1 MSDHRARLS
10 QHPDRPAD
18 DILRVLDDQPI
29 LIRLPPRPTWSHQ
42 LIAITMADV
51 LGRLFPNVSADV
63 DPTMAAAPELPPG
76 AATLAER
83 IQNAHSHG
91 GLGPTALDGKI
102 ERITVAIG
110 AGQPTADLHVD
121 GTGWTSYVGTEPS
134 ELIATTS
141 RSPIGA
147 MAAAC
152 RATAHIAR
160 LALAAHGGTH
170 TPPASAYVSALT
182 LEVSSSPL
190 PPDPPVGWDEPGAA
204 PRINAITAGAGS
216 VMGAAIHALA
226 HVPDLTGNLVVTD
239 PQRLESHNHD
249 RALVVDH
256 RTAAARALKVR
267 VAEAALARHRGLEV
281 RGVATTLQDWF
292 ASQAPGALP
301 LVLCAVDSMKARR
314 DIQDCLPL
322 DLINAACAS
331 DLIVVS
337 RHRTTDGP
345 CVCCLHMRDALDTEQ
360 ATYKILMGAT
370 GLSKKRVISMLQ
382 NEWPLTNQDL
392 RTIETHQGYDT
403 HELDDWLGQPLT
415 ELHRR
420 RLLYGRHR
428 VTSSDGPA
436 DVAAPYVTALAGIIL
451 AAEALKYATSD
462 VDEISLGPQ
471 GLGTAWAENPFGN
484 PLDRLI
490 QEEPRWPGH
499 ECLCRSARRTRIL
512 AARYGLS
519 STRGGRAGERRNFG
533 GRHAIDT
540 GCPAHSAG
548 EAPGVPG

>member
-1 MSDHRARLS
+1 MSDHRARLT

-29 LIRLPPRPTWSHQ
+29 LLRLSPRPTWSNQ
-42 LIAITMADV
+42 LIAITIADL
-51 LGRLFPNVSADV
+51 LGRLFPNVSAHV
-63 DPTMAAAPELPPG
+63 DPTLAAATELPPG

-83 IQNAHSHG
+83 IQNAHSRG
-91 GLGPTALDGKI
+91 GLSPTAVGADV
-102 ERITVAIG
+102 EPITVAIG

-134 ELIATTS
+134 QLAPTAS

-160 LALAAHGGTH
+160 LALAAHGVNH
-170 TPPASAYVSALT
+170 TPPGSAYISALT
-182 LEVSSSPL
+182 LGVSRAPL
-190 PPDPPVGWDEPGAA
+190 PPDPSVAWDEPGATA
-204 PRINAITAGAGS
+204 RINAVTAGAGS
-216 VMGAAIHALA
+216 VMGAALHALA
-226 HVPDLTGNLVVTD
+226 QVPDLTGKLVVTD

-249 RALVVDH
+249 RALLVDH
-256 RTAAARALKVR
+256 QAAAAEAFKAR
-267 VAEAALARHRGLEV
+267 VAEAALAHHDGLDV
-281 RGVATTLQDWF
+281 HGMATTLQDWV
-292 ASQAPGALP
+292 ASQPPGPLP
-301 LVLCAVDSMKARR
+301 LVLCAVDSMEARR

-322 DLINAACAS
+322 DLINAACAPE
-331 DLIVVS
+331 LIVVS

-345 CVCCLHMRDALDTEQ
+345 CVCCLHMREALDTEQ
-360 ATYKILMGAT
+360 ATYKIIMGST
-370 GLSKKRVISMLQ
+370 GLAKKRVILMLQ

-392 RTIETHQGYDT
+392 RTVEAHQGYDR

-420 RLLYGRHR
+420 RLLYGRHH
-428 VTSSDGPA
+428 VTSSGGPA

-451 AAEALKYATSD
+451 AAEALKYASPD
-462 VDEISLGPQ
+462 LEGLSLGPQ
-471 GLGTAWAENPFGN
+471 GLGTAWAENLFGN

-490 QEEPRWPGH
+490 QRETRWPGH
-499 ECLCRSARRTRIL
+499 ECLCRSTRRTRIL

-519 STRGGRAGERRNFG
+519 STEGVVSGEAQKERR
-533 GRHAIDT
+533 
-540 GCPAHSAG
+540 SAG
-548 EAPGVPG
+548 K